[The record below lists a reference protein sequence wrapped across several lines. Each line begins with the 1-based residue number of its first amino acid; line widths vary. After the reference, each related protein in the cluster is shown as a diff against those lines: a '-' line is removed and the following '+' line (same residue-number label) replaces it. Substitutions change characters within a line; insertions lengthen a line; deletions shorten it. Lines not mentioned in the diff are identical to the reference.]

1 MQYPSKFQR
10 HSKRGN
16 KKVNPKVH
24 MEVQKTQISHAIL
37 RKNINTG
44 VSQYSAF
51 KLSFRPIVTKQHDAS
66 TKTGMYSKGIE
77 DSKTHPQN

>member
-10 HSKRGN
+10 NSNRGN

-24 MEVQKTQISHAIL
+24 MEEQKTQISKAIL
-37 RKNINTG
+37 SKNTG

-51 KLSFRPIVTKQHDAS
+51 KLSFRLIVTKQHDAS

-77 DSKTHPQN
+77 DSKTYPQN